1 MNDSEFNK
9 LRETGWRRRL
19 SADEELQAQSYLATH
34 PQAQAEWEEDLA
46 LTRHLQELP
55 DAPVPSNFT
64 SLVLQA
70 VDAESAAPER
80 PARFHWSG
88 MIHRWSARVAL
99 AAVVG
104 LLAVG
109 GLLKYE
115 QTHTRKQVALDVEEF
130 VRVSNLPGPEI
141 FEHFDAIEQLQ
152 PVSYTATDEDLLAA
166 LK

>member
-9 LRETGWRRRL
+9 LRETSWRRRL
-19 SADEELQAQSYLATH
+19 SADEELQAQSYVAAH
-34 PQAQAEWEEDLA
+34 AEIQAEWEEDLA

-55 DAPVPSNFT
+55 DAPLPSNFT

-70 VDAESAAPER
+70 VDAESPALER
-80 PARFHWSG
+80 PLRFHWSG
-88 MIHRWSARVAL
+88 LVHRWLARVAL

-109 GLLKYE
+109 GLLKYD
-115 QTHTRKQVALDVEEF
+115 QTHTRKRVALDVQEF

-152 PVSYTATDEDLLAA
+152 PVSYATTDEDLLAA